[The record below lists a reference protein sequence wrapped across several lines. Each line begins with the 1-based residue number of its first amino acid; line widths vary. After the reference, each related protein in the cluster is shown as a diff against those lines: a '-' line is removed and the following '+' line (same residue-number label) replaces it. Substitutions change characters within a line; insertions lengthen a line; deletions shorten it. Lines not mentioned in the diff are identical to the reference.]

1 MDTQTTGS
9 KRKALFFIIFTTFLN
24 TMGFTLI
31 IPLAPFLVAHYVSDA
46 GTVGLTV
53 GWLTSAY
60 AICQF
65 IAAPGLGAL
74 SDRFGRRPILLLCI
88 VGSAAGYLLLGIGG
102 ALWVLFLGRIIDGLT
117 GANSAIL
124 NAYLTD
130 IVPEA
135 ERGKYFGWIGAISAI
150 SIVLGPVL
158 GGFMATLG
166 YQLPFFV
173 AGAVALANLVFAF
186 FFVPESLPK
195 EQRTASISVAKLN
208 PVSTLKDVLAMPQ
221 LRWLLASIFLTSLSF
236 VAISAN
242 ISLFAKDS
250 LKWDTTT
257 VGALFSVFGVTSIVV
272 QAALLPWLL
281 KRFGSLQVTI
291 VGTVL
296 ALASF
301 VLISLVTV
309 VASNLLMVF
318 AFVLLAV
325 SEGFISPSLLDL
337 ITRATDA
344 HSQGKVL
351 GGNQSIQS
359 LAMMAGPLYVGD
371 FYDNIGHAAP
381 YLAGAGILVLALG
394 TLLLAL
400 PTLKRSPSNEDTVMP
415 QQANPTPNDA
425 LRET

>member
-1 MDTQTTGS
+1 MDTQTTTGPN
-9 KRKALFFIIFTTFLN
+9 RRALFFIIFTTFLN

-31 IPLAPFLVAHYVSDA
+31 IPLAPFLVAHYVTDVGS
-46 GTVGLTV
+46 VGLTV

-88 VGSAAGYLLLGIGG
+88 LGSAAGYLLLGIGG

-117 GANSAIL
+117 GANGAIL

-130 IVPEA
+130 IVPEG

-158 GGFMATLG
+158 GGFMAKLG
-166 YQLPFFV
+166 FQLPFFV
-173 AGAVALANLVFAF
+173 AGGVALTNLLFGF
-186 FFVPESLPK
+186 FFLPESLPK
-195 EQRTASISVAKLN
+195 DQRTTSISLARLN

-221 LRWLLASIFLTSLSF
+221 LRWLLTAIFLTALSF
-236 VAISAN
+236 IAISAN
-242 ISLFAKDS
+242 ISLFAKDT

-272 QAALLPWLL
+272 QAVLLPWLL
-281 KRFGSLQVTI
+281 KRFGPLQVAI
-291 VGTVL
+291 AGVIL
-296 ALASF
+296 AIASF
-301 VLISLVTV
+301 LLISLVTV
-309 VASNLLMVF
+309 AASDILMVI
-318 AFVLLAV
+318 AFVLLATG
-325 SEGFISPSLLDL
+325 EGLISPSLLDL

-344 HSQGKVL
+344 RSQGKVQ

-359 LAMMAGPLYVGD
+359 LAMMAGPLYVGE

-381 YLAGAGILVLALG
+381 YVTGAGILVLSLG
-394 TLLLAL
+394 ALLLAL
-400 PTLKRSPSNEDTVMP
+400 PTLKRSASSKDSVLTSPVVT
-415 QQANPTPNDA
+415 TPNDA
-425 LRET
+425 